1 MLKKILLPISLA
13 MSVFACNGL
22 EIEKKVVSTIL
33 PAEICTERT
42 DFAEKATV
50 IFSEC
55 EHYEFINQY
64 TVTDAMSMA
73 EFSQFV
79 SKYKLGAD
87 YETTLEQELL
97 RYFDAMISPFDP
109 DTKVSQHNNLML
121 FEMKSHLAL
130 FQRNDDHWLLTLAM
144 LPQAD

>member
-22 EIEKKVVSTIL
+22 EIDKKPVSSIL
-33 PAEICTERT
+33 PAEICTERAAFDGET
-42 DFAEKATV
+42 TV

-64 TVTDAMSMA
+64 IVADAMSMA
-73 EFSQFV
+73 DFSEFV
-79 SKYKLGAD
+79 AKYKLGAE

-97 RYFDAMISPFDP
+97 RHFDAMISPFDP
-109 DTKVSQHNNLML
+109 DTKVSQHDSLML
-121 FEMKSHLAL
+121 FESKSHLAL
-130 FQRNDDHWLLTLAM
+130 FQRNADHWLLTKAL
-144 LPQAD
+144 LPQAH

>member
-1 MLKKILLPISLA
+1 MLKQTLLPISLA
-13 MSVFACNGL
+13 LSVFACSGL
-22 EIEKKVVSTIL
+22 EIEKKVVSNIL

-42 DFAEKATV
+42 AFDEQATV
-50 IFSEC
+50 IFTEC

-64 TVTDAMSMA
+64 TVVDTMSMA
-73 EFSQFV
+73 EFSKFV
-79 SKYKLGAD
+79 AKYKLGAD

-109 DTKVSQHNNLML
+109 ATKVSQHNNLML

-130 FQRNDDHWLLTLAM
+130 FQRNDDHWLLTKAV